1 MNGKSSGQVAL
12 ITGSSRGLGKYLSLE
27 LAKKGIET
35 RPIISGNFVNQPSF
49 KLYNFKKNNKTLVN
63 SQKVEDLGFFIGLQ
77 NSDIKNKDL
86 HYLANCLLNIAKI

>member
-1 MNGKSSGQVAL
+1 MINKKYKSKKARF
-12 ITGSSRGLGKYLSLE
+12 IKY

-49 KLYNFKKNNKTLVN
+49 KLYNFKKDNKTLVN
-63 SQKVEDLGFFIGLQ
+63 SQKVGDLGFFIGLQ